1 MALTKFDASY
11 PHAHGRRMNS
21 QAKEAI
27 EKTHDEPDTRKK
39 QKANA
44 QGKEADEE
52 GDESNGHRINK
63 PGDQTLEVHIIVI
76 GGLVNRVR

>member
-1 MALTKFDASY
+1 
-11 PHAHGRRMNS
+11 MNS

-27 EKTHDEPDTRKK
+27 EKSNNEPETRKK

-44 QGKEADEE
+44 QGQEADEE
-52 GDESNGHRINK
+52 GDESNGHPINK
-63 PGDQTLEVHIIVI
+63 PGDQTLEVHIMVI